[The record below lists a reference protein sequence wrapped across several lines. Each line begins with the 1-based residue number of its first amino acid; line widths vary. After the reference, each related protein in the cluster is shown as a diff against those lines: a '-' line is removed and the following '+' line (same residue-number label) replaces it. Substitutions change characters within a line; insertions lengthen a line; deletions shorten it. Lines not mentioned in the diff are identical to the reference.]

1 MASLKKFIN
10 ELDKERSSKPEL
22 ISFNAIRKAV
32 GWLGILL
39 PLALLTGSF
48 LFSDCCKLQ
57 PSISHYYY
65 TNMREVFV
73 GVLCAVSLFLF
84 TYKGHN
90 AWDSISANL
99 AGLFALGVAIFPT
112 DIADYACQQ
121 SVQAVFTISANN
133 TLHYISAA
141 MLFLTLACISL
152 FLFTK
157 SNKPKSEWG
166 LQKRRRNRVYLLCG
180 IAMMACIAT
189 IFVYKVLLKYNGH
202 TTLTYWMETFALIAF
217 GISWLTKGE
226 ALLGDKQGKELKK

>member
-1 MASLKKFIN
+1 MTSIKPWLQS
-10 ELDKERSSKPEL
+10 LDKERSSTPEL
-22 ISFNAIRKAV
+22 ISFNATRKAV

-48 LFSDCCKLQ
+48 LFGDCCKLQ

-112 DIADYACQQ
+112 DIADYACQED
-121 SVQAVFTISANN
+121 VQAVFAIAANN

-141 MLFLTLACISL
+141 SLFITLACISL

-157 SNKPKSEWG
+157 SNKPKSEWSK
-166 LQKRRRNRVYLLCG
+166 QKIRRNLVYKLCG
-180 IAMMACIAT
+180 IVM
-189 IFVYKVLLKYNGH
+189 
-202 TTLTYWMETFALIAF
+202 
-217 GISWLTKGE
+217 
-226 ALLGDKQGKELKK
+226 